1 MYGITSFTGDSSF
14 WNKTHSLSTKKSE
27 LWEKLVPPSGE
38 SATEHGELLRMISRL
53 AYDIFNNGLCNDK
66 LEEIKYLQ
74 DSDNYLKYKPFLE
87 FAQSPILLQNLRQ
100 IQEFSAEE
108 DDLENFGIVADQV
121 FCDRLDDIMQ
131 AIVQY
136 CIQVETKKDDDI
148 KIEWIKLFGGEMDA
162 VQGFIGNSKRIL
174 IYDSEIQSSSALPQN
189 IAEAK
194 QLLDCYSRAIAMY
207 EQGPS

>member
-1 MYGITSFTGDSSF
+1 MKLPKNPRSFRSGSSQ
-14 WNKTHSLSTKKSE
+14 
-27 LWEKLVPPSGE
+27 
-38 SATEHGELLRMISRL
+38 
-53 AYDIFNNGLCNDK
+53 K

-74 DSDNYLKYKPFLE
+74 DNDNYLKYKPFLE

-100 IQEFSAEE
+100 IQELSAEEDE

-136 CIQVETKKDDDI
+136 CIQVETQKDDDI

-174 IYDSEIQSSSALPQN
+174 ICDGEIQSSSALPQD
-189 IAEAK
+189 IAKAK
-194 QLLDCYSRAIAMY
+194 QLLDFYSRAIAMY